1 MRKRFNAVTAVA
13 ALAILDALRR
23 KDLYVMAILCGLM
36 IAAGRLFALGVFEVA
51 IFWFLWWWGI
61 LGRRRVE

>member
-1 MRKRFNAVTAVA
+1 MNFAR
-13 ALAILDALRR
+13 LAGA
-23 KDLYVMAILCGLM
+23 KDS
-36 IAAGRLFALGVFEVA
+36 LFLQGVIFMGVFEVA